1 VAEYVRLESA
11 MPMKLP
17 EAMEREVAAARARVR
32 LGYPWWLA
40 PLLMAGVL
48 GITLGRR
55 IYLSPQVPADQLE
68 RLLRHELT
76 HVRQVN
82 RVGLLRFYGR
92 YLAEYLANRR
102 AGLPSHVAYRRISFE
117 EEAERAEQE

>member
-1 VAEYVRLESA
+1 
-11 MPMKLP
+11 MKLP
-17 EAMEREVAAARARVR
+17 ETMEREVAEARAHVR

-40 PLLMAGVL
+40 PLLIDGVL

-55 IYLSPQVPADQLE
+55 IYLSSQVTAEQLE

-76 HVRQVN
+76 HVRQIG

-92 YLAEYLANRR
+92 YLTEYLANRR
-102 AGLPSHVAYRRISFE
+102 AGLPSHEAYRRISFE
-117 EEAERAEQE
+117 EEAERAEQG